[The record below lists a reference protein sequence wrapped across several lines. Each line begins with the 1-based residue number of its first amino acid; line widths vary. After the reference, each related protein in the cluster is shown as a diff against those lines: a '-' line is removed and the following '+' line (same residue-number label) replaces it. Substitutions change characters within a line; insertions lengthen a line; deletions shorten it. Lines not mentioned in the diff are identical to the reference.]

1 MTGMRAPVSAA
12 RLGVGLAARVLP
24 TRPDRERYAAE
35 FLADLHGLT
44 PAAQLRYATGVLST
58 SLALRAALGAAH
70 SKALKEA
77 AMQSTIPAGQR
88 FRCRYMRWHHWQTVS
103 NPDGERY
110 VACSVCH
117 KEHTGWDSASRNT
130 NLGGTAG

>member
-1 MTGMRAPVSAA
+1 MTGVRAPVTAA

-24 TRPDRERYAAE
+24 TRPIRERYAAE
-35 FLADLHGLT
+35 FLAELHGLT
-44 PAAQLRYATGVLST
+44 PAAQLRYATGVLSK
-58 SLALRAALGAAH
+58 SLALRAVLSASHPPASKGAAIH
-70 SKALKEA
+70 SA
-77 AMQSTIPAGQR
+77 PAGQR

-117 KEHTGWDSASRNT
+117 KEHTGWDTASRNT
-130 NLGGTAG
+130 LGGMAG